1 MRILPFIIALV
12 LVAAGAA
19 LTAQSGVAPMEQSC
33 SVHGATVRWSALSA
47 RVERPFCAPFELPR
61 VTGLLRL
68 RSGTFDPR
76 VAEPTFP
83 SGLGPPANARL
94 FAVQFHTSIVPEFRA
109 DIEGLGL
116 QVVGFW
122 PDSAYLVRGDRGA
135 ALALAQRPYV
145 RWINAVAVGHKLEPA
160 LLAMASVRNGPLPLS
175 IDCNVVIASK
185 SDRTR
190 VVRAI
195 EDAGGQA
202 LNENH
207 GSVYVVAR
215 LSVPQLVAIAALDQ
229 TLWIDRATPIG
240 VDMNF
245 ARMQGGANTVEFSA
259 GVFGAGVRSH
269 VLEGLQQTHR
279 DWTRPVIVQHD
290 GLEPHGHCTGMIV
303 GGNGAGN
310 TNARGLLPDGQI
322 IESSVFSWGL
332 TSRYDVTAAALDP
345 LGPFRVMQATA
356 SWGHAPT
363 LDYTSIAA
371 ELDDVLFQL
380 DLPTTQS
387 QSNTGS
393 QLSRPQAWAKNV
405 ISVGGVWHSDNAI
418 AADDTWARIGASNA
432 SIGPASDGRMKPD
445 LCAYYDAVTCG
456 DLMGTDGYSVTD
468 YTTSFGGTS
477 AAAPIV
483 NGYLG
488 LAQQLF
494 TDGAFG
500 HRLRLPATAANR
512 FANRPH
518 MTTAKA
524 LLCSTAASYAFSG
537 ADHDLARSHQ
547 GWGFPAV
554 DRLWQNRNKTL
565 VVDESETLTQ
575 GQSRLYYVY
584 VAPGT
589 PEFRATLTWAD
600 PPALPSALTHRV
612 NDLDLEVRYFHD
624 GRTWHG
630 NRGLDV
636 GNQSV
641 VGGQPNRI
649 DTMEQVWLQLPTP
662 GIYTVTVTAPMLA
675 VDGKPETPA
684 TDADF
689 ALVVHPM
696 GAGYR
701 ATSSLSMQLLSTA
714 PGDLRMRL
722 TGVPAN
728 GWVEGFTFASLTTSR
743 PLGFGAFFGIEFDD
757 FTAASIAAPGFPG
770 DPFHFVN
777 VGAAMFPF
785 QPYVVPPAIALQ
797 LQGAQVDVFAMLFNA
812 SGRIAAMSNISRATI
827 R

>member
-1 MRILPFIIALV
+1 MRSHFHLV
-12 LVAAGAA
+12 LAAAALGAA
-19 LTAQSGVAPMEQSC
+19 LSAQSGAAAVESSC
-33 SVHGATVRWSALSA
+33 TVQGALVRWSADGA
-47 RVERPFCAPFELPR
+47 RVERPGRAPFALPR
-61 VTGLLRL
+61 VGGLLRL

-76 VAEPTFP
+76 VAEPTFA
-83 SGLGPPANARL
+83 SGLGAPPTARL
-94 FAVQFHTSIVPEFRA
+94 FAVQFHTSVVPEYRA
-109 DIEGLGL
+109 EIESLGL

-122 PDSAYLVRGDRGA
+122 PDSAYLVRGERGA
-135 ALALAQRPYV
+135 ALALAQRPFV
-145 RWINAVAVGHKLEPA
+145 RWINSVAIGHKLEPA
-160 LLAMASVRNGPLPLS
+160 LLAVASVRNGPLPSS
-175 IDCNVVIASK
+175 IDCHVVLASK

-190 VVRAI
+190 VVHAI

-202 LNENH
+202 LNPNF

-215 LSVPQLVAIAALDQ
+215 LSVPQIVALAALDEV
-229 TLWIDRATPIG
+229 LWIDRATEIG
-240 VDMNF
+240 VDMHF
-245 ARMQGGANTVEFSA
+245 ARMQGGANTVEFSGGA
-259 GVFGAGVRSH
+259 FGTGVRAH
-269 VLEGLQQTHR
+269 VLEGVQQTHR

-290 GLEPHGHCTGMIV
+290 GLESHGHCTGMIV
-303 GGNGAGN
+303 AGNGAGN
-310 TNARGLLPDGQI
+310 TNARGLLPDGQVV
-322 IESSVFSWGL
+322 ESSVFAWGL
-332 TSRYDVTAAALDP
+332 TSRYDVTSAALDP
-345 LGPFRVMQATA
+345 FGPFRVMQATA

-363 LDYTSIAA
+363 LDYTSVTA

-387 QSNTGS
+387 QSNNGS

-405 ISVGGVWHSDNAI
+405 ISVGGVWHYDNAN
-418 AADDTWARIGASNA
+418 AADDTWARAGASAA
-432 SIGPASDGRMKPD
+432 SIGPASDGRIKPD
-445 LCAYYDAVTCG
+445 LCGYYDAVQCG
-456 DLMGTDGYSVTD
+456 DLMGADGYSTTD
-468 YTTSFGGTS
+468 YTSSFGGTS
-477 AAAPIV
+477 AATPIV

-500 HRLRLPATAANR
+500 HRLPLPAIAANR

-537 ADHDLARSHQ
+537 ADHDLARTHQ

-554 DRLWQNRNKTL
+554 DKLWQNRAKTL

-575 GQSRLYYVY
+575 GQSKVYYVY

-589 PEFRATLTWAD
+589 PEFRATMTWAD
-600 PPALPSALTHRV
+600 PPALPSAATHRV
-612 NDLDLEVRYFHD
+612 NDLDLAVRYFHD

-641 VGGQPNRI
+641 VGGLPDRV
-649 DTMEQVWLQLPTP
+649 DTMEQVWLQQPTP
-662 GIYTVTVTAPMLA
+662 GIYTVTVTAPLLA
-675 VDGKPETPA
+675 VDGKPETA
-684 TDADF
+684 GIDADF

-701 ATSSLSMQLLSTA
+701 ATSSLSAQLLSTA
-714 PGDLRMRL
+714 PGDLRIRL
-722 TGVPAN
+722 TGVPAT
-728 GWVEGFTFASLTTSR
+728 GWVEGFTFASLSTAK
-743 PLGFGAFFGIEFDD
+743 PYGFGSFFGIEFDD
-757 FTAASIAAPGFPG
+757 FTSASLSAPALPG

-777 VGAAMFPF
+777 VGGAVYPF
-785 QPYVVPPAIALQ
+785 QPYVVPAPIALQ
-797 LQGAQVDVFAMLFNA
+797 LQGAQIDVFTMLFDA
-812 SGRIAAMSNISRATI
+812 TGRVAAMSNISRATI